1 MAEREGWMVAADFG
15 CLATELA
22 TSRAAAGLADLS
34 SIGKFE
40 VSGPAAAL
48 AELDPAGRPLRPG
61 RTVRV
66 EGTWWCPL
74 SPEALLVLCAPASRD
89 RVRAD
94 LAEHTT
100 GAGINV
106 TDVTSTRVALA
117 LLGPRAAQVL
127 ARVGA
132 AATPRGAARLAS
144 IDGIP
149 TLVIHEHEL
158 RWLLVAPADDG
169 PALWQALSEAGAP
182 VGLAYVGADA
192 LHQLEASPGA

>member
-15 CLATELA
+15 SLATELA
-22 TSRAAAGLADLS
+22 TTRAAAGLADLS

-40 VSGPAAAL
+40 VSGPATAL
-48 AELDPAGRPLRPG
+48 AGLDPAGRDLRPG

-74 SPEALLVLCAPASRD
+74 SPETLLVLCAPASND

-94 LAEHTT
+94 LGENT
-100 GAGINV
+100 AGSGITV
-106 TDVTSTRVALA
+106 RDVTSTRVALA

-127 ARVGA
+127 ARAGA
-132 AATPRGAARLAS
+132 AAAPRGAVRLAS

-149 TLVIHEHEL
+149 TLIIHEHEL

-169 PALWQALSEAGAP
+169 PALWNVLSGAGAP

-192 LHQLEASPGA
+192 LDHLETSRGT